1 MSVYR
6 PPVSD
11 LAIVLEHVVGYPA
24 VATLPGY
31 EHCDI
36 GTVVGLLED
45 CGAFMMKVVA
55 PTN

>member
-1 MSVYR
+1 
-6 PPVSD
+6 
-11 LAIVLEHVVGYPA
+11 VVGYPA

-45 CGAFMMKVVA
+45 CGAFMMKGVA